1 VKDSDVQCA
10 WQMASRVG
18 LHDLDGTLA
27 AERTR
32 TRTMPSAD
40 VQQLAPINE
49 DGSGASGSES
59 NSSISSAGSDTSHG
73 SPANVQAKNRPRSDE
88 TTRAVRTPSNAL
100 GPVAGRA
107 ASPFIASPFPGAKI
121 RAWSQLESQQPLL
134 SEMATEVVEAPP
146 VGKAAGS
153 GTLDQRFAHLLEGHR
168 QQMDPD
174 EVKKGY
180 LAVVDKLY
188 KKISVMGKGGGGK
201 VYKVHA
207 AEDES
212 QVFAV
217 KKIKLV
223 PNDDDLRESVFNE
236 IALLVAL
243 SGQPSIIKMYDYEIA
258 DEYVYMV
265 MECGEQDLAQALAKK
280 QVRSLR
286 GVWRA
291 MIESLQTVHDQR
303 VVHGDLKPANFLMV
317 NRELKLIDFG
327 IARKIESDNTT
338 NIMRESAVGTVN
350 YMAPEAFQGTQDAAQ
365 RKADGGLKLGRA
377 SDIWSLG
384 CILYQMVYGRPPFNK
399 YQNQLEKM
407 QAICNR
413 CVPIDF
419 PKTGLG
425 GAPVETALLDVL
437 KRCLDRDCSKRPTIP
452 ELRVHPWL
460 VPPKFALDSY
470 NVLVMVSKVRSL
482 HAANPAR
489 TDEDIQAELI
499 RLMETAVLPQTAP
512 RDPRA
517 ALQIPK
523 FPRDPNPCGAPTCRA
538 SRAGPRDEG
547 THCAKGLGYY
557 RAGSPLRCAAPRACA
572 AAAAACGCQDPR
584 NTADFLGC
592 CCRKAHWPRRTHHPQ
607 GRCFAASQSSR
618 T

>member
-1 VKDSDVQCA
+1 MKDSDVQCA

-327 IARKIESDNTT
+327 IARKIESDNTNQHHARKRGRDRQLHGPRGLPGYT
-338 NIMRESAVGTVN
+338 GRCATKGRW
-350 YMAPEAFQGTQDAAQ
+350 GAQ
-365 RKADGGLKLGRA
+365 ARACVRHLVARLHSVPDGLRSGRPSISTRISSRRCRRFATGACPSTSPRRA
-377 SDIWSLG
+377 SVG
-384 CILYQMVYGRPPFNK
+384 
-399 YQNQLEKM
+399 
-407 QAICNR
+407 
-413 CVPIDF
+413 
-419 PKTGLG
+419 
-425 GAPVETALLDVL
+425 
-437 KRCLDRDCSKRPTIP
+437 
-452 ELRVHPWL
+452 HPW
-460 VPPKFALDSY
+460 
-470 NVLVMVSKVRSL
+470 RL
-482 HAANPAR
+482 H
-489 TDEDIQAELI
+489 
-499 RLMETAVLPQTAP
+499 
-512 RDPRA
+512 
-517 ALQIPK
+517 
-523 FPRDPNPCGAPTCRA
+523 CSTC
-538 SRAGPRDEG
+538 
-547 THCAKGLGYY
+547 
-557 RAGSPLRCAAPRACA
+557 
-572 AAAAACGCQDPR
+572 
-584 NTADFLGC
+584 
-592 CCRKAHWPRRTHHPQ
+592 
-607 GRCFAASQSSR
+607 
-618 T
+618 